1 MSTNHHAPTTEGLA
15 DDSATTAGS
24 RPHVSAEGGQT
35 QPHATI
41 AEPSAATPA
50 PAAGEEVTE
59 AVAPRVRDHDEALLD
74 LDYAIRISCLHE
86 RLFGR
91 VKRGIIAL
99 NLLAG
104 AAAVSTFFEG
114 NAALVAASAAVVA
127 GTTIADA
134 VWDYGSLS
142 AAHAADRK
150 RFQRIRA
157 RSARMTVDKL
167 DAAVELA
174 KIDCAQSLESL
185 RLPAYNDNLRRH
197 GRSEH
202 LAKLT
207 LLQKLMGIIA

>member
-1 MSTNHHAPTTEGLA
+1 MSNNHHAPTTEGLA
-15 DDSATTAGS
+15 DVSATTAGS
-24 RPHVSAEGGQT
+24 RAHVSAEGGQA
-35 QPHATI
+35 QPHAPT
-41 AEPSAATPA
+41 AEPSSAAPA
-50 PAAGEEVTE
+50 PAANEEVIL
-59 AVAPRVRDHDEALLD
+59 AVPPRARDHDEALLD
-74 LDYAIRISCLHE
+74 LDYAIRLSCLHE
-86 RLFGR
+86 RLFSR
-91 VKRGIIAL
+91 TKRGIVAL

-104 AAAVSTFFEG
+104 AAAVSTLVQG
-114 NAALVAASAAVVA
+114 NGALVAASAAVVA

-157 RSARMTVDKL
+157 RSSGMTVEKL
-167 DAAVELA
+167 DAAVENA
-174 KIDCAQSLESL
+174 RIDCAQTLESL

-197 GRSEH
+197 GRTEH